1 MIYEPGSEPS
11 SDVTDELSKLQN
23 YNKYSLFISYMIY
36 GIFVVVKTDQDISF
50 HGTSLVIL
58 VLVTLICKGFFFFF
72 FAFLPF
78 LLSLPSPSYFH
89 SFRGFFTIV
98 LGEVIPPQ
106 ACVFNFL

>member
-72 FAFLPF
+72 LPF
-78 LLSLPSPSYFH
+78 SPFSYPFLAQATFTPFGVSSLLS
-89 SFRGFFTIV
+89 
-98 LGEVIPPQ
+98 
-106 ACVFNFL
+106 